1 MEPNPGG
8 ESQGTFLK
16 IGAYAGALVAIL
28 GVLFIF
34 FPGLQPKPDPEPE
47 PPRELVADVSDVRVE
62 PGAPP
67 EVWRR
72 TAARQRIGDETKLG
86 PAQCAGKGAFD
97 GTQVQSV
104 GTHVNA
110 VVELRGY
117 YGRHACL
124 RWTLYDA
131 ATRTPHS
138 ASTMRGQ
145 LGVEIAVGSQA
156 SRFDIPF
163 GVPSPIDGGEFFIR
177 VELTD
182 VEGHR
187 LAAEDSPA
195 FTVTPGPS
203 SL

>member
-47 PPRELVADVSDVRVE
+47 PPRELAADVSDVRVE

-131 ATRTPHS
+131 AS
-138 ASTMRGQ
+138 
-145 LGVEIAVGSQA
+145 VEIAVGSQA